1 MGSLPSSPF
10 PVLDD
15 PQPDNTSL
23 PAFMVSTT
31 RGFLP
36 RMHPIA
42 VLPSDFDVLESLLQ
56 RMPIKTLSGQPGLL
70 AHGTLGDA
78 VVAELPDLTACVD
91 KYKDNLPL
99 MNALYRDYSFLASAY
114 LLEPCHLRFVR
125 GEEYGLARDVLPAN
139 VARPLSRCAELCT
152 FKPFMEYAGSYA
164 LFNHAP
170 SHPHLPLT
178 HPSQSLRLIRAFEH
192 GLDPSSSEAG
202 FILTHVEMASHSGDL
217 VRAVLALLSTPSRA
231 EANTALEDVVGA
243 MRKINDVMETMWRRS
258 KPAEYTGFRT
268 FIFGVKGQG
277 MFPRGVVYEGVGEK
291 GESVS
296 YRGESGAN
304 DSIIPLLDNLV
315 ALPLPETPLTRILHD
330 FRSYRPENHREF
342 LNWVGERSLQ
352 VGLKGWV
359 LGLGEDL
366 HKDGEEVRR
375 SRRLWLG
382 VLDQIREFR
391 WRHWCFAREY
401 ILKRTAHPTATGGSP
416 IVTWLPNQ
424 LSAVLL
430 EMEGVWE
437 GVKLVEGGKGGRDTV
452 TEEMMELVGR
462 QREML
467 EKEVKKWCE
476 ERGCL
481 EQNAE

>member
-1 MGSLPSSPF
+1 
-10 PVLDD
+10 
-15 PQPDNTSL
+15 
-23 PAFMVSTT
+23 
-31 RGFLP
+31 
-36 RMHPIA
+36 
-42 VLPSDFDVLESLLQ
+42 
-56 RMPIKTLSGQPGLL
+56 
-70 AHGTLGDA
+70 
-78 VVAELPDLTACVD
+78 
-91 KYKDNLPL
+91 
-99 MNALYRDYSFLASAY
+99 
-114 LLEPCHLRFVR
+114 
-125 GEEYGLARDVLPAN
+125 
-139 VARPLSRCAELCT
+139 
-152 FKPFMEYAGSYA
+152 MEYAGSYA
-164 LFNHAP
+164 LFNYSP

-217 VRAVLALLSTPSRA
+217 VRAVRALLSTPSRV
-231 EANTALEDVVGA
+231 EANVALEDVVGA
-243 MRKINDVMETMWRRS
+243 MRRINGVMETMWRRS
-258 KPAEYTGFRT
+258 KPAEYMGFRT

-277 MFPRGVVYEGVGEK
+277 MFPRGVVYEGVGKK
-291 GESVS
+291 GESGMFPSILFPARGELKCCGTVS

-315 ALPLPETPLTRILHD
+315 ALPLPETPLTKILHD

-342 LNWVGERSLQ
+342 LKWVGERSLE

-359 LGLGEDL
+359 LGLDGEGD
-366 HKDGEEVRR
+366 EEVRR

-382 VLDQIREFR
+382 ALDQIREFR

-424 LSAVLL
+424 LSAVLV

-437 GVKLVEGGKGGRDTV
+437 EVKRVEGERGGRDTV

-462 QREML
+462 QRETL
-467 EKEVKKWCE
+467 EKEVRKWCE

-481 EQNAE
+481 AQDS